1 MFLGEVN
8 GYIRGRKSSSLLY
21 VSLVG
26 QDSDL
31 FEERGNKPLVP
42 WEWSVYEL
50 SVALSPER
58 KDVEIGGNVFRIHMG
73 GNGEVLAS

>member
-1 MFLGEVN
+1 M
-8 GYIRGRKSSSLLY
+8 
-21 VSLVG
+21 G

-31 FEERGNKPLVP
+31 FEERGNKHLAP
-42 WEWSVYEL
+42 WEWSVYEP

-58 KDVEIGGNVFRIHMG
+58 KDVEIDGNVFSIHMG